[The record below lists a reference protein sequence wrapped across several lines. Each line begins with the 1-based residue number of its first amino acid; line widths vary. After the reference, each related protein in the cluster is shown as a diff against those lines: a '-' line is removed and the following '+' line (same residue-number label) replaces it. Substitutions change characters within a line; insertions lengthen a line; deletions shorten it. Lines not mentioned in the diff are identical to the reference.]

1 MVDSITLSAYLNQE
15 NMDLNENV
23 SMAEVN
29 TSNWERERST
39 PCSRGILKA

>member
-15 NMDLNENV
+15 HMDLNENV

-29 TSNWERERST
+29 TSNWERERS
-39 PCSRGILKA
+39 RGILKA